1 MLTSMDESGRG
12 ASSRGQREHAPA
24 PEIPGTPATPDAL
37 LARTASGD
45 ESAFEALYDA
55 SAPMVYG
62 LARRVLGDAAQAE
75 EVAQEVLVEVWQTAA
90 RYDPARGAALS
101 WIAAIAHRRAVDRVR
116 ASQAS
121 RTRDLRE
128 GILGYQEAQ
137 DDVEDLAVLHADG
150 QRARQALLDLPDAQ
164 REAIALAYY
173 DGLTHQEVS
182 DRLGVPLGTVKTRIR
197 DGLSKLRDRM
207 GVA

>member
-1 MLTSMDESGRG
+1 MLTTMDQPER
-12 ASSRGQREHAPA
+12 APA
-24 PEIPGTPATPDAL
+24 ASPPGTPETAETPAPGSPDAL
-37 LARTASGD
+37 LARTAGGD
-45 ESAFEALYDA
+45 ETAFEALYDA
-55 SAPMVYG
+55 AAPMVYG
-62 LARRVLGDAAQAE
+62 LARRVLADSAQAE

-128 GILGYQEAQ
+128 GILGFQEVQ

-150 QRARQALLDLPDAQ
+150 QRARRALLDLPDAQ

-182 DRLGVPLGTVKTRIR
+182 ERLGVPLGTVKTRIR
-197 DGLSKLRDRM
+197 DGLTKLRNRM